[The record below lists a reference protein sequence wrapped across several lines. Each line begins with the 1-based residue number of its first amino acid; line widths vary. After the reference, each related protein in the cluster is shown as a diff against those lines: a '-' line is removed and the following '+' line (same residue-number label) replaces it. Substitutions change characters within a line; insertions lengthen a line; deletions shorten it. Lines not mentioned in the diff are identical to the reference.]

1 MEEENDKEKL
11 KALNEEIRQ
20 IKNRQ
25 EFRKMP
31 EQIYD
36 EIEMMLDSFKTVPLR
51 EEKNKDLNNLEV
63 DKKMKIIELK

>member
-51 EEKNKDLNNLEV
+51 EEKNEETGG
-63 DKKMKIIELK
+63 I